1 MKFNIAQWIVCSAAC
16 MAVGCSG
23 LERHI
28 RPSEQATVYA
38 SPSLQ
43 SDAVSQSKTGIDT
56 PLDQNHAL
64 RSQPVSQA
72 AYAHQS
78 SQASGVVEPASVDVV
93 MVDPVTSNEAIADGA
108 TLEGHKSVCTPIRCW
123 ATRANSWLTPG
134 QISTY
139 YSFNSKS
146 LRAISVH

>member
-1 MKFNIAQWIVCSAAC
+1 MKMNIAQWIVCSAAC

-56 PLDQNHAL
+56 PLDQNHAFEVNRFRKPRML
-64 RSQPVSQA
+64 ISPLKLPVW
-72 AYAHQS
+72 
-78 SQASGVVEPASVDVV
+78 
-93 MVDPVTSNEAIADGA
+93 SNPLPL
-108 TLEGHKSVCTPIRCW
+108 TL
-123 ATRANSWLTPG
+123 SW
-134 QISTY
+134 STQ
-139 YSFNSKS
+139 
-146 LRAISVH
+146 